1 MRYSDLARRHPF
13 SYVYTTDSLAVV
25 ASRLAQREVHRVPV
39 VDKATGEMVALITQ
53 SALVQWVVDN
63 KALLGRSIRSTTTL
77 APFNCPRRARRCV
90 APSPQGYR
98 PAWDVSCCIRMRNVA
113 RA

>member
-1 MRYSDLARRHPF
+1 MRSRVALEPLVNRVRYSDLARRHPF

-53 SALVQWVVDN
+53 SALV
-63 KALLGRSIRSTTTL
+63 
-77 APFNCPRRARRCV
+77 
-90 APSPQGYR
+90 
-98 PAWDVSCCIRMRNVA
+98 
-113 RA
+113 